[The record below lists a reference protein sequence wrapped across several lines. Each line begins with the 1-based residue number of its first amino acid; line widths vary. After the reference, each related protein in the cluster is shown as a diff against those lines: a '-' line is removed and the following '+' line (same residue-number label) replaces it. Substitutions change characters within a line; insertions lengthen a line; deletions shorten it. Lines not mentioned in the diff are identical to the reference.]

1 MAPSSA
7 SVFVID
13 KWLFWGFNNDR
24 NDIVAI
30 TFFVEKVETDLVNV
44 WTPQELCKACRNYV
58 NFVSVCYLVPG
69 IGLQRLENDRDVL
82 YMCQIGL
89 ADPEKE
95 VHVNLENSDLEG
107 GPVSDIGPV
116 IEVHAMPI
124 NCNAENVVEAVVE

>member
-1 MAPSSA
+1 MENDHLKY
-7 SVFVID
+7 ID
-13 KWLFWGFNNDR
+13 RHLEM
-24 NDIVAI
+24 I
-30 TFFVEKVETDLVNV
+30 EKVETDLVNV

>member
-1 MAPSSA
+1 M
-7 SVFVID
+7 
-13 KWLFWGFNNDR
+13 
-24 NDIVAI
+24 
-30 TFFVEKVETDLVNV
+30 
-44 WTPQELCKACRNYV
+44 
-58 NFVSVCYLVPG
+58 PG

-124 NCNAENVVEAVVE
+124 NCSAKKVVEAVAEECTHNDIEDMDVDVAKGGSDDEN